1 MYTKYKK
8 YRNKLTHVKEISK
21 ENYYRNL
28 FCENND
34 PSQTWKHINE
44 IIHKSNKKA
53 SLPNFLK
60 TKEKEIREPQNIC
73 NELNQHFV
81 DIGKKI
87 TNTCNSKRDKYEYLR
102 YLGKHQPSSVVFSP
116 TDEYEIVGGIGKLNE
131 KKKWPGYIDIPICV
145 IKGSSFF

>member
-44 IIHKSNKKA
+44 IINKSNKKA

-60 TKEKEIREPQNIC
+60 TKEKEIKEPQNIC

-102 YLGKHQPSSVVFSP
+102 YLGKHQPSSVVFST

-131 KKKWPGYIDIPICV
+131 KKNGLGTLIFRYV
-145 IKGSSFF
+145 